1 MDFISILFLAV
12 GLAMDA
18 FSVSITRGLTLKC
31 NIKYALIIAI
41 FFGGFQ
47 ALMPVLGWFSG
58 IQLQSIVS
66 TLAPWIAFL
75 LLLGIGLKM
84 IYESL
89 QKHGFCGITITD
101 CESLSPDDEDNS
113 KVFSLK
119 ELLILSIATS
129 IDAFAVGITFAI
141 LNTPIITPIIVI
153 GLVTFILSFIG
164 VYIGKNIGHL
174 FENKIEILGGLILI
188 GIGLKILLENIFF

>member
-31 NIKYALIIAI
+31 NIKHALIIAV

-47 ALMPVLGWFSG
+47 AVMPVAGWFSG
-58 IQLQSIVS
+58 IQLQNIIS

-75 LLLGIGLKM
+75 LLLGIGIKM

-89 QKHGFCGITITD
+89 FTK
-101 CESLSPDDEDNS
+101 DEDVC

-129 IDAFAVGITFAI
+129 IDAFAVGVTFAI
-141 LNTPIITPIIVI
+141 LNTAIITPIIII

-164 VYIGKNIGHL
+164 VYIGKNVGHL

-188 GIGLKILLENIFF
+188 GIGFKILIENLFF

>member
-31 NIKYALIIAI
+31 NIKYALIIAL

-66 TLAPWIAFL
+66 TIAPWIAFL

-84 IYESL
+84 IYESFSTE
-89 QKHGFCGITITD
+89 K
-101 CESLSPDDEDNS
+101 DDY
-113 KVFSLK
+113 KTFSLK
-119 ELLILSIATS
+119 ELLILSVATS

-141 LNTPIITPIIVI
+141 LNTPIITPIIII
-153 GLVTFILSFIG
+153 GIVTFILSFIG

-188 GIGLKILLENIFF
+188 GIGLKILIENVF

>member
-31 NIKYALIIAI
+31 NIKYALIIAL

-58 IQLQSIVS
+58 MQLQSIVS

-84 IYESL
+84 IYES
-89 QKHGFCGITITD
+89 IYST
-101 CESLSPDDEDNS
+101 EEDVCKS
-113 KVFSLK
+113 FSLK

-129 IDAFAVGITFAI
+129 IDAFAVGVTFAI
-141 LNTPIITPIIVI
+141 LNTPILTPIVI
-153 GLVTFILSFIG
+153 IGIVTFILSFIG

-188 GIGLKILLENIFF
+188 GIGLKILIENVL

>member
-1 MDFISILFLAV
+1 MDFISILLLAV

-18 FSVSITRGLTLKC
+18 FSVSITRGLTSKC
-31 NIKYALIIAI
+31 NIKHALLIAL

-47 ALMPVLGWFSG
+47 VLMPVLGWFSG
-58 IQLQSIVS
+58 IWLQGLIS

-75 LLLGIGLKM
+75 LLTVIGIKM
-84 IYESL
+84 IYES
-89 QKHGFCGITITD
+89 F
-101 CESLSPDDEDNS
+101 SDEKDIN

-119 ELLILSIATS
+119 ELFFLSIATS
-129 IDAFAVGITFAI
+129 IDAFAVGVTFAI

-153 GLVTFILSFIG
+153 GLITFTLSFIG

-174 FENKIEILGGLILI
+174 FENKIGIVGGLILI

>member
-1 MDFISILFLAV
+1 MSFERYMSMDFISILFLAV

-18 FSVSITRGLTLKC
+18 FNVSITRGLTLRC
-31 NIKYALIIAI
+31 NIKYALIIAV

-47 ALMPVLGWFSG
+47 ALMPVAGWFSG
-58 IQLQSIVS
+58 IQLQNIVS
-66 TLAPWIAFL
+66 ALAPWIAFL

-84 IYESL
+84 IYKAFSVE
-89 QKHGFCGITITD
+89 
-101 CESLSPDDEDNS
+101 EDLY

-129 IDAFAVGITFAI
+129 IDAFAVGVTFAI
-141 LNTPIITPIIVI
+141 LNTPIITPIIII

-174 FENKIEILGGLILI
+174 FENKIEIFGGLILI
-188 GIGLKILLENIFF
+188 GIGLKILIEHLLF

>member
-1 MDFISILFLAV
+1 MDFISIIFLAI

-41 FFGGFQ
+41 FFGCFQ
-47 ALMPVLGWFSG
+47 AFMPVLGWLSG
-58 IQLQSIVS
+58 IQLQNVISQ
-66 TLAPWIAFL
+66 LAPWIAFL
-75 LLLGIGLKM
+75 LLLAIGIKM
-84 IYESL
+84 IYEA
-89 QKHGFCGITITD
+89 FNT
-101 CESLSPDDEDNS
+101 DEDVC
-113 KVFSLK
+113 KTFSLK
-119 ELLILSIATS
+119 ELFILSVATS
-129 IDAFAVGITFAI
+129 IDAFAVGVTFAI

-174 FENKIEILGGLILI
+174 FENKIEVLGGLILI
-188 GIGLKILLENIFF
+188 LIGFKILLENVF